1 MAHDKGFACILFHI
15 KSVDKMETLLII
27 GGKSVNYV
35 LYRRKNNR
43 RTMTIL
49 LRSQPNEDRKHAA
62 EGQQTRD
69 GQGEKGSFHKAL
81 QSKWFFCFF
90 GVKQDGS
97 SFG

>member
-1 MAHDKGFACILFHI
+1 MAHDKRFACILFHI

-49 LRSQPNEDRKHAA
+49 LRSQPNEEPSCFTPKKQKNHFDW
-62 EGQQTRD
+62 
-69 GQGEKGSFHKAL
+69 SAL
-81 QSKWFFCFF
+81 
-90 GVKQDGS
+90 
-97 SFG
+97 